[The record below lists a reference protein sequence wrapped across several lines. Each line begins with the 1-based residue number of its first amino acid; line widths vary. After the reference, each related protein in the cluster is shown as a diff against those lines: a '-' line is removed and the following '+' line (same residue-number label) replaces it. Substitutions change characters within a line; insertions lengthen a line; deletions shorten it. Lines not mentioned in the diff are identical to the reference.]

1 MLEIK
6 IVKLKILL
14 IFLFFI
20 LVLKLIY
27 LQIIKGEYFYKLA
40 LKQQEKYLVV
50 NGERGEILDRLN
62 RVLAMDRD
70 VYSVFINPR
79 QVVDEKTAG
88 EKISQV
94 LDLDYKKVLNKL
106 HRDSYFVWLKRGLK
120 DKSIVDA
127 LKCLNIKGLGV
138 KIERLR
144 VYPQDK
150 LAAQILGA
158 VDVDNRGISGVELY
172 YNDILKG
179 APGYMLTL
187 EDGRNL
193 YLDGF
198 GKTYMQPKDGNTLIL
213 TIDQVLQNYA
223 EEEAE
228 KLYGQYKAQKVSIV
242 IMEPFSGE
250 ILALANC
257 PGYNPN
263 EIKQSDVENMK
274 NFAISS
280 LFEPG
285 SVFKVISAAA
295 LLNQGVVKLKD
306 KVYCENGEY
315 RMGKRTLHDYH
326 KYQWLDF
333 KSVVVKSSNIG
344 IAKSIA
350 PLDKNIFYDYLRH
363 FGIGEKTGIDL
374 PGEESGILKVSD
386 TWSSYSQTSISI
398 GQEVAVT
405 SLQLAEVM
413 SIIANGGYPVKP
425 HIVKEIR
432 DENGIRIK
440 EIKPEIGKRILNP
453 ETAEKLKLV
462 LKEVVDE
469 GTGKAAGS
477 SLYSAAGKT
486 GTAQKADLIK
496 GGYYKNKYV
505 ASFIGFLPVEEP
517 EMVIVVTVDEPH
529 PVHFG
534 GVVCAPAFKT
544 IAEKALLYLRVSE
557 RKERPEYEINRHFIW
572 N

>member
-1 MLEIK
+1 LGI
-6 IVKLKILL
+6 
-14 IFLFFI
+14 
-20 LVLKLIY
+20 
-27 LQIIKGEYFYKLA
+27 
-40 LKQQEKYLVV
+40 
-50 NGERGEILDRLN
+50 
-62 RVLAMDRD
+62 RV
-70 VYSVFINPR
+70 
-79 QVVDEKTAG
+79 
-88 EKISQV
+88 
-94 LDLDYKKVLNKL
+94 
-106 HRDSYFVWLKRGLK
+106 
-120 DKSIVDA
+120 
-127 LKCLNIKGLGV
+127 
-138 KIERLR
+138 ERLR

-150 LAAQILGA
+150 LAAQVLGA
-158 VDVDNRGISGVELY
+158 VDVDNHGISGVELY
-172 YNDILKG
+172 YNGILEG
-179 APGYMLTL
+179 TPGYMLTL
-187 EDGRNL
+187 GDGRNL

-198 GKTYMQPKDGNTLIL
+198 GKTYMQPKNGNTLIL

-228 KLYGQYKAQKVSIV
+228 RLYGKYKARRVSIV

-250 ILALANC
+250 ILALVNC

-263 EIKQSDVENMK
+263 EIKQCDVENMK
-274 NFAISS
+274 NFALSS

-306 KVYCENGEY
+306 MVYCENGAY
-315 RMGKRTLHDYH
+315 RMGKRILHDYH

-350 PLDKNIFYDYLRH
+350 SLDKNVFYRYLKH

-374 PGEESGILKVSD
+374 PGEESGILKSPD
-386 TWSSYSQTSISI
+386 SWSSYSQTSIAI

-405 SLQLAEVM
+405 SLQLAEIM
-413 SIIANGGYPVKP
+413 SIIANGGYPVRP

-440 EIKPEIGKRILNP
+440 EIKPEVGKRILDS
-453 ETAEKLKLV
+453 ETVEKLKSV
-462 LKEVVDE
+462 LKEVVE
-469 GTGKAAGS
+469 QGTGKAARS

-505 ASFIGFLPVEEP
+505 ASFIGFLPVEKP
-517 EMVIVVTVDEPH
+517 KMVIVVTVDEPH

-544 IAEKALLYLRVSE
+544 IAEKALLYSRVSE
-557 RKERPEYEINRHFIW
+557 RKERTGYEINRHSIW